1 MPRIRKLPL
10 AAAATALSCMMFT
23 PLGSAQTP
31 AAPKLPDPKATTVDA
46 LGWMKGFPPAA
57 DKQITFDN
65 PAGGVYPR
73 TRWSYSHIRETVPT
87 SNVWRGTGAPA
98 VLPVALRNLD
108 GLRFKSMGGE
118 EMTFEQMLEGTYTDG
133 ILVMHKGQVVYER
146 YFGAL
151 TPERQHIGMS
161 VTKSFVGTLA
171 ALLAHEGKIDPSAL
185 VTQYLPEMKD
195 SAYADATVRQVMD
208 MTVGVR
214 YSENYADPKAEIW
227 DYARAG
233 GMMPQG
239 PGYTGP
245 KTFYEFLT
253 KLQKEGQHGQ
263 GFAYKTVNTE
273 VLAWIIRR
281 VTGQSLAEV
290 LSERIWRKLG
300 AENDAYFMVDR
311 IGTESGGAGLNTTLH
326 DLALFGEMM
335 RNDGKFNGQQ
345 ILPAAVVQDI
355 RKGADKAHFAKG
367 GYPLLPGWSYHN
379 MWWVTHN
386 PNGAYMARGIHG
398 QSIYVDPKAEMVIV
412 RYAAH
417 PIAANGANDPLTLPA
432 YHAVDKS
439 LMKP

>member
-1 MPRIRKLPL
+1 
-10 AAAATALSCMMFT
+10 MMFT

-31 AAPKLPDPKATTVDA
+31 APKLPDPKATTVDA

-108 GLRFKSMGGE
+108 GLRFKSMGGKDLS
-118 EMTFEQMLEGTYTDG
+118 FEQMLEGTYTDG

-253 KLQKEGQHGQ
+253 KLQKEGQHGE

-355 RKGADKAHFAKG
+355 RKGADKAQFAKG
-367 GYPLLPGWSYHN
+367 GYPLLPGWSYRN

-386 PNGAYMARGIHG
+386 PDGAYMARGIHG
-398 QSIYVDPKAEMVIV
+398 QNIYVDPKAEMVIV

-417 PIAANGANDPLTLPA
+417 PLATNAANDPLTLPA
-432 YHAVDKS
+432 YQAVANS
-439 LMKP
+439 LMAP

>member
-1 MPRIRKLPL
+1 MIRRQHACARWAGLVC
-10 AAAATALSCMMFT
+10 ACVSAGAL
-23 PLGSAQTP
+23 AQTAPPPDAQASDP
-31 AAPKLPDPKATTVDA
+31 AR
-46 LGWMKGFPPAA
+46 LGWMVGSPPPADKIVRKEDGSFYRFPQLRWTFSNARQLGATTNVSRGLDSPSALPRAERA
-57 DKQITFDN
+57 DLDAVTF
-65 PAGGVYPR
+65 
-73 TRWSYSHIRETVPT
+73 VPL
-87 SNVWRGTGAPA
+87 G
-98 VLPVALRNLD
+98 
-108 GLRFKSMGGE
+108 
-118 EMTFEQMLEGTYTDG
+118 MTEPMTWGQAFDANYTDG
-133 ILVMHKGQVVYER
+133 VVVLHKGRIVYER
-146 YFGAL
+146 YAGVFKPDG
-151 TPERQHIGMS
+151 QHLAQS
-161 VTKSFVGTLA
+161 LTKSFFGTIA
-171 ALLAHEGKIDPSAL
+171 AMLVADGQIDQNAL
-185 VTQYLPEMKD
+185 VTQYVPELKG
-195 SAYADATVRQVMD
+195 SAFADATVRQVMD

-398 QSIYVDPKAEMVIV
+398 QNIYVDPKAEMVIV

-417 PIAANGANDPLTLPA
+417 PLATNAANDPLTLPA
-432 YHAVDKS
+432 YQAVANS
-439 LMKP
+439 LMTP

>member
-1 MPRIRKLPL
+1 
-10 AAAATALSCMMFT
+10 MMFT

-281 VTGQSLAEV
+281 VTGQPLAEV

-311 IGTESGGAGLNTTLH
+311 IGTEAGGAGLNTTLA
-326 DLALFGEMM
+326 DLARFGEMM
-335 RNDGKFNGQQ
+335 RNEGQFNGQQ
-345 ILPAAVVQDI
+345 IIPKAVVQDI
-355 RKGADKAHFAKG
+355 ARGASQAHFAKG
-367 GYPLLPGWSYHN
+367 GYPLLKDWSYRN

-386 PNGAYMARGIHG
+386 EHGAYMARGIHG

-432 YHAVDKS
+432 YHAVAKS